1 MATYA
6 IGDIQ
11 GCYDELRR
19 LLDRLGFDP
28 AKDKLWLAGDLVN
41 RGPDSLRV
49 LRFVKSL
56 GDGAVV
62 VLGNHDLHLLALGA
76 GNESHAKKTNLPEVL
91 EAPDCEE
98 LLLWLRH
105 RPLMHYDERK
115 RFAMIHAGLPPQW
128 DLAAALGCARELEAA
143 LRGPDCADY
152 LHAMYGNEPSRWS
165 EALTGMERLR
175 FITNCFTRLRY
186 CDADGNVSLKEKG
199 APGTQ
204 PPNLMPWYLAP
215 GRATREVRIICG
227 HWSTLGYRAEE
238 NVWSLDTGCLWGG
251 QLTAIRVH
259 KQRPIEPISV
269 DCAGVS
275 RVVPMAGVQN
285 PGGPG

>member
-11 GCYDELRR
+11 GCYNELRR

-28 AKDKLWLAGDLVN
+28 TNDKLWLAGDLVN

-76 GNESHAKKTNLPEVL
+76 GNPSHAKKSNLHEVL
-91 EAPDCEE
+91 DAPDCEE
-98 LLLWLRH
+98 LLHWLRH

-128 DLAAALGCARELEAA
+128 DLTTALRCARELEDA
-143 LRGPDCADY
+143 LRGPDYADY
-152 LHAMYGNEPSRWS
+152 LDAMYGNEPSRWS

-175 FITNCFTRLRY
+175 FITNCLTRLRY
-186 CDADGNVSLKEKG
+186 CDADGKLALKEKG

-204 PPNLMPWYLAP
+204 PPNLVPWYLVP

-238 NVWSLDTGCLWGG
+238 NVWSLDTGCLWGR
-251 QLTAIRVH
+251 QLTAIRVR
-259 KQRPIEPISV
+259 KQRPIEPLSV
-269 DCAGVS
+269 DCARVS
-275 RVVPMAGVQN
+275 SLVSTAGIPN
-285 PGGPG
+285 RGGPG